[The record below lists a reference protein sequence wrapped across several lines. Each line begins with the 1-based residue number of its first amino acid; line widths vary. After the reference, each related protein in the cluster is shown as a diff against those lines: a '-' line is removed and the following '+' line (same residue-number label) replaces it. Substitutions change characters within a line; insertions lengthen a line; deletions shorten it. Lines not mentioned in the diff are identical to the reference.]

1 MDLWANYEIYR
12 NVFSNYIDALAK
24 TVMGH
29 PYWEEYLLSIT
40 QRKRIPFSIHLA
52 ILVEPYLKFILDG
65 KKTVESR
72 FSINKIAPYE
82 KIYKGDIILLK
93 RSGGPIIGICKV
105 TDCRFYRVNSKSL
118 SEIKRNF
125 SKALCI
131 HDSRFWKE
139 KESSL
144 YATIISIDKVVAIDP
159 ISFVKRDRRG
169 WIVLHKK
176 TENNTMVF
184 NE

>member
-1 MDLWANYEIYR
+1 MDIWANYENYR
-12 NVFSNYIDALAK
+12 NVFSYYIDALAK
-24 TVMGH
+24 SVMGH
-29 PYWEEYLLSIT
+29 PFWEEYLLPIT
-40 QRKRIPFSIHLA
+40 LRKRIPFSIHLA

-105 TDCRFYRVNSKSL
+105 TNSQFYRVDSKSL
-118 SEIKRNF
+118 SEIKHNF
-125 SKALCI
+125 SNALCV
-131 HDSRFWKE
+131 HNTSFWKE

-144 YATIISIDKVVAIDP
+144 YATIICIDKVIAIDP

-176 TENNTMVF
+176 NENNSMVF